1 MTQMSL
7 SDVRKR
13 GGRTDS
19 LPYPGQGTSM
29 GILQRHSS
37 IHSHIPSSS
46 RCLEPS
52 GSLRSKGSCL
62 VWCCC
67 GQSGW
72 CRFGPFHE
80 LRGVVLVVD
89 VVVVVAADDVVA
101 PVVTSAVVVEGVIA
115 EVRSVVADADDAGQH
130 VEGEECRMPYIF
142 GEREREDNI
151 EKRAPGEKGREEKDR
166 ERTNKEIAFF
176 VFLLLL
182 PLLLF
187 GPFIN

>member
-1 MTQMSL
+1 
-7 SDVRKR
+7 
-13 GGRTDS
+13 
-19 LPYPGQGTSM
+19 M

-52 GSLRSKGSCL
+52 GCLRSKGSCL

-67 GQSGW
+67 CGQSGW
-72 CRFGPFHE
+72 HRFGPFHE
-80 LRGVVLVVD
+80 LRGAVLVVA
-89 VVVVVAADDVVA
+89 VVADDDVVA

-142 GEREREDNI
+142 GEREEGEARR
-151 EKRAPGEKGREEKDR
+151 RAALNTSGLRILALEGAEGR
-166 ERTNKEIAFF
+166 
-176 VFLLLL
+176 
-182 PLLLF
+182 
-187 GPFIN
+187 